1 MTRITGLLR
10 RHNARLAAI
19 TVIAILF
26 QATALPGLSAD
37 ERARLASQFQF
48 THSPLP
54 HVAGYEART
63 IRTVH
68 PSLQRIAAWISSVGA
83 AVALHDLDDDGL
95 PNDVCYVDT
104 RIDQVIVAPL
114 PGTPARFAPFVLD
127 AAPVGYDRARMAP
140 MGCLPGDVNEDGR
153 ADLLVYYWGRTPVIF
168 LQRGDTT
175 SLAQATY
182 LPQELVPGGLRWYT
196 NAAMF
201 ADLDG
206 DGHAD
211 LLVGNYFPDGA
222 HILDANG
229 PGAEHMQHSMSRA
242 NNGGAK
248 HFFLWTGATSGDT
261 PTVHFRNV
269 DAGLNESLRHQWTL
283 ALAACDLDGDLL
295 PEIYIA
301 NDFGPDRLLHNRSLP
316 GQLHFVPL
324 QGRKTLTTPNSKIVG
339 HDSFKGMG
347 IDCGDLN
354 DDLMPDLFVSNIAA
368 EYALEE
374 SHFAFLSTGDVA
386 PMYDGIAPY
395 VDQSES
401 LGVSRS
407 GWGWDAK
414 IADFNNDGVPE
425 IVQATGFVKGE
436 TDRWPEL
443 HEVAMGN
450 DQLLSSPGSWP
461 HLQQG
466 VDLSGHQSNAF
477 FVRARDG
484 RFHDLAQDV
493 GLGELSVTRGVATAD
508 VDGDGQLD
516 VAIANQWEPSAFFRN
531 TAERSGSFLGLHL
544 QRSLTSPGPSVN
556 IQPGHPQP
564 ASSGSPAIGA
574 TATVHLPDGRQLT
587 GQVDGGNGHSGKR
600 SPDLLFGLGALPQTT
615 TIRVD
620 LAWRAA
626 TGQIHRQTITVQ
638 PGWHTVLLN

>member
-1 MTRITGLLR
+1 MTRITGIIR
-10 RHNARLAAI
+10 RHNARFAAL

-26 QATALPGLSAD
+26 QATSLPTLSAD
-37 ERARLASQFQF
+37 ERSQLASQFQF
-48 THSPLP
+48 TSYPLP
-54 HVAGYEART
+54 QVEGYEART

-68 PSLQRIAAWISSVGA
+68 PSLQRIAAWVSSVGA
-83 AVALHDLDDDGL
+83 AVALHDLDHDGF

-104 RIDQVIVAPL
+104 RIDQVIVAPV
-114 PGTPARFAPFVLD
+114 PGTPARYAPFVL
-127 AAPVGYDRARMAP
+127 APAPLAYDPARMAP

-153 ADLLVYYWGRTPVIF
+153 ADLLVYYWGRTPVLF
-168 LQRGDTT
+168 LQRGD
-175 SLAQATY
+175 SVALDQGAY
-182 LPQELVPGGLRWYT
+182 LPQELVPGNLRWYT
-196 NAAMF
+196 NAATF

-211 LLVGNYFPDGA
+211 LVVGNYFPDGA

-248 HFFLWTGATSGDT
+248 HFFLWTGATGGDT
-261 PTVHFRNV
+261 PTVQFRSV
-269 DAGLNESLRHQWTL
+269 DAGLDEAMRHQWTL

-295 PEIYIA
+295 PELYVA

-347 IDCGDLN
+347 VDCADLN
-354 DDLMPDLFVSNIAA
+354 DDLIPDLFVSNIAA

-386 PMYDGIAPY
+386 PMSSGIAPY
-395 VDQSES
+395 VDQSEP

-443 HEVAMGN
+443 HELGMGN
-450 DQLLSSPGSWP
+450 DQLLHLPGSWP

-466 VDLSGHQSNAF
+466 DDLSGHQSNPF

-484 RFHDLAQDV
+484 RFHDLAQNV
-493 GLGELSVTRGVATAD
+493 GLGEPAVTRGIATAD

-516 VAIANQWEPSAFFRN
+516 LAIANQWERSTFFRN
-531 TAERSGSFLGLHL
+531 TPKRSGLFLGLHL
-544 QRSLTSPGPSVN
+544 QHGRTSPASGVT
-556 IQPGHPQP
+556 IQPGHPQ
-564 ASSGSPAIGA
+564 AATGGRPAIGA

-587 GQVDGGNGHSGKR
+587 AQVDGGNGHSGKR

-615 TIRVD
+615 TVRVD
-620 LAWRAA
+620 LAWRDT
-626 TGQIHRQTITVQ
+626 TGQVHRQTISAQ
-638 PGWHTVLLN
+638 PGWHTVLLD